1 MDVVATSNNRPTEE
15 KLLGIDLVLAEIYKV
30 LF

>member
-1 MDVVATSNNRPTEE
+1 MDVVAISNNRPTEE
-15 KLLGIDLVLAEIYKV
+15 ELLKIDMVLAEIYKL